1 MMDELERKK
10 NDLMAESHEIAQ
22 KGIFPKLIRTN
33 FNIPNMITGITLT
46 N

>member
-22 KGIFPKLIRTN
+22 KGIFPRFCTFELTFISLI
-33 FNIPNMITGITLT
+33 
-46 N
+46 